1 MQEYI
6 ILYNSILRLFG
17 KINARCVAWAADN
30 DRGFHPKKREN
41 ARRAESFKTRGPLIN
56 RPARAEQQL
65 QR

>member
-30 DRGFHPKKREN
+30 DRGFHLRE
-41 ARRAESFKTRGPLIN
+41 KTRGVQ
-56 RPARAEQQL
+56 RASRREAR
-65 QR
+65 